1 MEYNGG
7 LIAGI
12 DIAEK
17 TIQAG
22 IYDST
27 KGVIR
32 TVNLLPEGKE
42 KQPDEVYPV
51 NKLVAECLR
60 LSNETQVKSVCI
72 TLPEFYMDELNRVR
86 DELEGAGISGDKWQL
101 ISKAESFA
109 YYAYSQKRE
118 LYSSGVALFD
128 YGSKGIRCD
137 MLAIRKKDNNNY
149 LLQES
154 TDYTSKAICNA
165 ASDGNIDGVEDELCN
180 MAEEYFAKRPVSSAY
195 LTGSGFNVEKL
206 PPKFAKLMVIRRKAF
221 VGQNLYCKGACL
233 CALEAVKPR
242 IFSDVTMLLD
252 NRVKYGIETD
262 IVQYGKDKRFRIIK
276 PGTNW
281 YMADRTMEYMLDDL
295 RKITLKIITPDNRYY
310 DEVIDISEIPFR
322 EGMTTRISMN
332 IKFMSADR
340 CLVSIKDMGFGD
352 FFKSSGKVIYKEL
365 EFANG

>member
-1 MEYNGG
+1 MEQNGG

-12 DIAEK
+12 DIAER

-22 IYDST
+22 IYDSE
-27 KGVIR
+27 KCVIR

-60 LSNETQVKSVCI
+60 LSDESRIQSVCI
-72 TLPEFYMDELNRVR
+72 TTSDFQMDELNRMR
-86 DELEGAGISGDKWQL
+86 DELEKAGIPRDRWQI

-118 LYSSGVALFD
+118 LYSSGVAIFD
-128 YGSKGIRCD
+128 YGSNGIKCD

-154 TDYTSKAICNA
+154 TQYSSEAVCA
-165 ASDGNIDGVEDELCN
+165 AADIRNIDGIENELCS

-195 LTGSGFNVEKL
+195 LTGAGFNVEKL
-206 PPKFAKLMVIRRKAF
+206 PPKFAKLMVTRRKAF

-233 CALEAVKPR
+233 GAIEAVKPR
-242 IFSDVTMLLD
+242 IFTDVTMLLD
-252 NRVKYGIETD
+252 NHVKYGIETD
-262 IVQYGKDKRFRIIK
+262 IVQYGKNKRFRIIR
-276 PGTNW
+276 PGMNW
-281 YMADRTMEYMLDDL
+281 YMADRTMEYILDDL
-295 RKITLKIITPDNRYY
+295 RKITLRIITPDNRYY

-332 IKFMSADR
+332 VKFMSADR
-340 CLVSIKDMGFGD
+340 CLISIKDMGFGEL
-352 FFKSSGKVIYKEL
+352 FKSSGKVIYKEL
-365 EFANG
+365 EFANE

>member
-1 MEYNGG
+1 
-7 LIAGI
+7 
-12 DIAEK
+12 
-17 TIQAG
+17 
-22 IYDST
+22 
-27 KGVIR
+27 
-32 TVNLLPEGKE
+32 
-42 KQPDEVYPV
+42 
-51 NKLVAECLR
+51 
-60 LSNETQVKSVCI
+60 
-72 TLPEFYMDELNRVR
+72 
-86 DELEGAGISGDKWQL
+86 
-101 ISKAESFA
+101 
-109 YYAYSQKRE
+109 
-118 LYSSGVALFD
+118 
-128 YGSKGIRCD
+128 
-137 MLAIRKKDNNNY
+137 
-149 LLQES
+149 
-154 TDYTSKAICNA
+154 
-165 ASDGNIDGVEDELCN
+165 

-206 PPKFAKLMVIRRKAF
+206 PPKFAKLMVTRRKAF

-242 IFSDVTMLLD
+242 IFTDVTMLLD

-332 IKFMSADR
+332 VKFMSADR
-340 CLVSIKDMGFGD
+340 CLISIKDMGFGD